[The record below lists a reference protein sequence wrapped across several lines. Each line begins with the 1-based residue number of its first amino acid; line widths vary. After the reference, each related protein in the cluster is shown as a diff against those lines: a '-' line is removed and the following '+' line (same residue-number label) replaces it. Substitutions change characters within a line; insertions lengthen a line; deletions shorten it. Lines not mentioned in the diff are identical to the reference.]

1 LARCHSA
8 GTVMHKL
15 TSLQGSTR
23 TARIWLVIFLACYV
37 LSVLINLSYFPLDGE
52 EPRRAIIAIEMME
65 SGNFIRPTTMGWEY
79 YNKPPLYNWIISGLM
94 ILTGS
99 SDELAVRLA
108 SLLSILAWGLANYY
122 FVRKLI
128 SPYTAV
134 LSSLFLMTSLDLFFW
149 GLSNGGE
156 IDVFYSL
163 IVYLQAMTLF
173 YFNQDKRWTTMYL
186 LSYALCAVGFLT
198 KGSPS
203 LLFQGLT
210 LAALCV
216 YNRSVRILFHWAH
229 FVGIALL
236 GVLVGS
242 YFYVYS
248 FYGQADKFFVNL
260 LKESLNKSAVGENR
274 QALWK
279 KTLMYPAEFLKLLL
293 PWSLFL
299 FFLIR
304 KTKLKLRHTPLVYFA
319 LLFILFNIPVYWFT
333 GKPKM
338 RYVYMFIPFAL
349 MILTSLYASFRE
361 RYPEVV
367 QKVLH
372 YMFILFALVLA
383 GLIILPFLKDV
394 NEVAAGICI
403 LLLAGYLVI
412 YRRLTI
418 RYGIICFV
426 MGLALVRLVY
436 AVVLI
441 PVRYEAR
448 EIKYDQEM
456 ENIADANDNRP
467 LSFYKKPDT
476 LDLDMD
482 LEIVDINEGKLPV
495 IPDIAYEM
503 PHYYYLS
510 SGQIMQYD
518 TILRPGQSYIG
529 YRSDVRQL
537 NPEVLYS
544 FKDKYQRNEEV
555 ILFRMP
561 PVMLNRRQDTH

>member
-1 LARCHSA
+1 MLQ
-8 GTVMHKL
+8 L
-15 TSLQGSTR
+15 TPLPGPNR
-23 TARIWLVIFLACYV
+23 TDRIWLAAFLVCYI

-52 EPRRAIIAIEMME
+52 EPRRAIVAIEMME

-99 SDELAVRLA
+99 SNELAVRLA
-108 SLLSILAWGLANYY
+108 SLLSILAWGIANYY
-122 FVRKLI
+122 FVRKLL
-128 SPYTAV
+128 SPYTAA

-186 LSYALCAVGFLT
+186 VSYALCALGFLT
-198 KGSPS
+198 KGFPS

-216 YNRSVRILFHWAH
+216 YNRSVRVLFHWSHLA
-229 FVGIALL
+229 GAALL
-236 GVLVGS
+236 SLLVGA

-279 KTLMYPAEFLKLLL
+279 KTLMYPVEFLKLLL

-304 KTKLKLRHTPLVYFA
+304 KMNLRLRQTPLVYFS

-333 GKPKM
+333 GRPKM

-349 MILTSLYASFRE
+349 IILTWLYAAFRE
-361 RYPEVV
+361 RYPETV
-367 QKVLH
+367 QKVLR
-372 YMFILFALVLA
+372 YLFVLFALALA
-383 GLIILPFLKDV
+383 GLIALPFLKDV
-394 NEVAAGICI
+394 NEAAVVICI

-418 RYGIICFV
+418 RYGIACFV
-426 MGLALVRLVY
+426 MGLALMRLIY
-436 AVVLI
+436 ALVLI
-441 PVRYEAR
+441 PVRYESKAT
-448 EIKYDQEM
+448 KYDQEM
-456 ENIADANDNRP
+456 ENIAEANHNKP

-503 PHYYYLS
+503 PYYYYLS
-510 SGQIMQYD
+510 TGEVMRYD
-518 TILRPGQSYIG
+518 TILRPGQTYVG
-529 YRSDVRQL
+529 YHSDVRQL
-537 NPEVLYS
+537 NPEILYS
-544 FKDKYQRNEEV
+544 FRDKYQRDEEV
-555 ILFRMP
+555 ILFRVP
-561 PVMLNRRQDTH
+561 R